1 MNENTGFAAFAMF
14 HALKL
19 HFTGSY
25 DYVKYNGKTNV
36 SKQSFSI
43 RKDKFTFYRLSRK
56 YSLDEL
62 RNYYISNFIVQEVN
76 WVGDITGPDNE
87 ENYKKWQKR
96 IQSLTYQF
104 ESDIIHVLDN
114 HNDIFKVESGN
125 YPKLLVETMH
135 GKVAIET
142 LVILNDLLNFFP
154 MWEKKIIDDIVWP
167 ELKTKCEKYKPFLF
181 YDKNKMKNILQEK
194 IKDYAVTSYH

>member
-62 RNYYISNFIVQEVN
+62 RNYYISNFIVQDVN

-104 ESDIIHVLDN
+104 ESDIIYVLDK
-114 HNDIFKVESGN
+114 HNDIFKVELGN

-154 MWEKKIIDDIVWP
+154 MWEKKISDDIVWP

-194 IKDYAVTSYH
+194 IKDYAVS

>member
-1 MNENTGFAAFAMF
+1 MTENTGFAAFAMF

-62 RNYYISNFIVQEVN
+62 RNYYISNFIVQHVN

-104 ESDIIHVLDN
+104 ESDIIYVLDN

-154 MWEKKIIDDIVWP
+154 MWEKKISDDIVWP

-194 IKDYAVTSYH
+194 IKDYAVS

>member
-62 RNYYISNFIVQEVN
+62 RNYYISNFIVQHVN

-87 ENYKKWQKR
+87 ENYKNWQKR

-154 MWEKKIIDDIVWP
+154 MWEKKISDDIVWP

-194 IKDYAVTSYH
+194 IKDYAVS

>member
-36 SKQSFSI
+36 SKQSFSM

-154 MWEKKIIDDIVWP
+154 MWEKKISDDIVWP

-194 IKDYAVTSYH
+194 IKDYAVS

>member
-1 MNENTGFAAFAMF
+1 MTENTGFAAFAMF

-62 RNYYISNFIVQEVN
+62 RNYYISNFIVQDVN

-104 ESDIIHVLDN
+104 ESDIIYVLDN

-154 MWEKKIIDDIVWP
+154 MWEKKISDDIVWP

-194 IKDYAVTSYH
+194 IKDYAVS

>member
-1 MNENTGFAAFAMF
+1 MSENTGFAAFAMF

-62 RNYYISNFIVQEVN
+62 RNYYISNFIVQDVN

-114 HNDIFKVESGN
+114 HNNIFKVESGN

-167 ELKTKCEKYKPFLF
+167 ELKNKCEKYKPFLF

-194 IKDYAVTSYH
+194 IKDYAVL

>member
-1 MNENTGFAAFAMF
+1 MTENTGFAAFAMF

-62 RNYYISNFIVQEVN
+62 RNYYISNFIVQDVN

-135 GKVAIET
+135 GKVAIES

-154 MWEKKIIDDIVWP
+154 MWEKKISDDIVWP
-167 ELKTKCEKYKPFLF
+167 ELKIKCEKYKPFLF

-194 IKDYAVTSYH
+194 IKDYAVS

>member
-1 MNENTGFAAFAMF
+1 MIENTGFAAFAMF

-62 RNYYISNFIVQEVN
+62 RNYYISNFIVQHVN

-104 ESDIIHVLDN
+104 ESDIIYVLDN

-154 MWEKKIIDDIVWP
+154 MWEKKISDDIVWP

-194 IKDYAVTSYH
+194 IKDYAVS

>member
-1 MNENTGFAAFAMF
+1 MTENTGFAAFAMF

-62 RNYYISNFIVQEVN
+62 RNYYISNFIVQHVN

-154 MWEKKIIDDIVWP
+154 MWEKKISDDIVWP

-194 IKDYAVTSYH
+194 IKDYAVS

>member
-1 MNENTGFAAFAMF
+1 MIENTGFAAFAMF

-62 RNYYISNFIVQEVN
+62 RNYYISNFIVQDVN

-114 HNDIFKVESGN
+114 HIDIFKVESGN

-154 MWEKKIIDDIVWP
+154 MWEKKISDDIVWP
-167 ELKTKCEKYKPFLF
+167 ELKNKCEKYKPFLF

-194 IKDYAVTSYH
+194 IKDYAVS

>member
-36 SKQSFSI
+36 SKQYFSM

-154 MWEKKIIDDIVWP
+154 MWEKKISDDIVWP

-194 IKDYAVTSYH
+194 IKDYAVS

>member
-62 RNYYISNFIVQEVN
+62 RNYYISNFIVQDVN

-104 ESDIIHVLDN
+104 ESDIIHILDN

-154 MWEKKIIDDIVWP
+154 MWEKKISDDIVWP

-194 IKDYAVTSYH
+194 IKDYAVS

>member
-1 MNENTGFAAFAMF
+1 MIENTGFAAFAMF

-62 RNYYISNFIVQEVN
+62 RNYYISNFIVQDVN

-104 ESDIIHVLDN
+104 ESDIIYVLDN

-154 MWEKKIIDDIVWP
+154 MWEKKISDDIVWP

-194 IKDYAVTSYH
+194 IKDYAVS

>member
-36 SKQSFSI
+36 SKQSFST

-62 RNYYISNFIVQEVN
+62 RNYYISNFIVQDVN

-154 MWEKKIIDDIVWP
+154 MWEKKISDDIVWP
-167 ELKTKCEKYKPFLF
+167 ELKNKCEKYKPFLF

-194 IKDYAVTSYH
+194 IKDYAVS

>member
-1 MNENTGFAAFAMF
+1 MTENTGFAAFAMF

-62 RNYYISNFIVQEVN
+62 RNYYISNFIVQHVN

-114 HNDIFKVESGN
+114 HNNIFKVESGN

-154 MWEKKIIDDIVWP
+154 VWEKKIIDDIVWP
-167 ELKTKCEKYKPFLF
+167 ELKNKCEKYKPFLF

-194 IKDYAVTSYH
+194 IKDYAVS

>member
-154 MWEKKIIDDIVWP
+154 MWEKKISDDIVWP

-194 IKDYAVTSYH
+194 IKDYAVS

>member
-1 MNENTGFAAFAMF
+1 MTENTGFAAFAMF

-62 RNYYISNFIVQEVN
+62 RNYYISNFIVQHVN
-76 WVGDITGPDNE
+76 WVGDITGPDNV

-114 HNDIFKVESGN
+114 HNNIFKVESGN

-154 MWEKKIIDDIVWP
+154 VWEKKIIDDIVWP
-167 ELKTKCEKYKPFLF
+167 ELKNKCEKYKPFLF

>member
-1 MNENTGFAAFAMF
+1 MTENTGFAAFAMF

-62 RNYYISNFIVQEVN
+62 RNYYISNFIVQHVN

-104 ESDIIHVLDN
+104 ESDIIYVLDN

-135 GKVAIET
+135 GKIAIET

-154 MWEKKIIDDIVWP
+154 MWEKKISDDIVWP

-194 IKDYAVTSYH
+194 IKDYAVS

>member
-1 MNENTGFAAFAMF
+1 MTENTGFAAFAMF

-62 RNYYISNFIVQEVN
+62 RNYYISNFIVQHVN

-96 IQSLTYQF
+96 IQSSTYQF

-154 MWEKKIIDDIVWP
+154 MWEKKFSDDIVWP

-194 IKDYAVTSYH
+194 IKDYAVS

>member
-1 MNENTGFAAFAMF
+1 MIENTGFAAFAMF

-36 SKQSFSI
+36 SKQSFST

-62 RNYYISNFIVQEVN
+62 KNYYISNFIVQEIN

-104 ESDIIHVLDN
+104 ESDIVHVLDN

-154 MWEKKIIDDIVWP
+154 MWEKKISDDIVWP
-167 ELKTKCEKYKPFLF
+167 ELKIKCEKYKPFLS

-194 IKDYAVTSYH
+194 IKDYAVS

>member
-1 MNENTGFAAFAMF
+1 MIENTGFAAFAMF

-36 SKQSFSI
+36 SKQSFST

-56 YSLDEL
+56 YSLEEL
-62 RNYYISNFIVQEVN
+62 RNYYISNFIVQDVN
-76 WVGDITGPDNE
+76 WIGDITGPDNE

-104 ESDIIHVLDN
+104 ESDIVYLLDN
-114 HNDIFKVESGN
+114 HTDMFKVESGN

-154 MWEKKIIDDIVWP
+154 MWEKKISDDIVWP
-167 ELKTKCEKYKPFLF
+167 ALKTKCEKYKPFLF
-181 YDKNKMKNILQEK
+181 YDKNKLKTILQEK
-194 IKDYAVTSYH
+194 IKDYAVS

>member
-62 RNYYISNFIVQEVN
+62 RNYYISNFIVQDVN

-104 ESDIIHVLDN
+104 ESDIIYVLDN

-135 GKVAIET
+135 GKVAIES

-154 MWEKKIIDDIVWP
+154 MWEKKISDDIVWP

-194 IKDYAVTSYH
+194 IKDYAVS

>member
-36 SKQSFSI
+36 SKQSFST

-104 ESDIIHVLDN
+104 ESDIVHVLDN

-135 GKVAIET
+135 GKIAIET

-154 MWEKKIIDDIVWP
+154 MWEKKINDDIVWP
-167 ELKTKCEKYKPFLF
+167 ELKIKCEKYKPFLS
-181 YDKNKMKNILQEK
+181 YDKNKMKTILQEK
-194 IKDYAVTSYH
+194 IKDYAVS

>member
-62 RNYYISNFIVQEVN
+62 RNYYISNFIVQQVN

-104 ESDIIHVLDN
+104 ESDIIYVLDN

-154 MWEKKIIDDIVWP
+154 MWEKKISDDIVWP

-194 IKDYAVTSYH
+194 IKDYAVS

>member
-104 ESDIIHVLDN
+104 ESDIIYVLDN

-154 MWEKKIIDDIVWP
+154 MWEKKISDDIVWP

-194 IKDYAVTSYH
+194 IKDYAVS

>member
-1 MNENTGFAAFAMF
+1 MTENTGFAAFAMF

-62 RNYYISNFIVQEVN
+62 RNYYISNFIVQQVN

-104 ESDIIHVLDN
+104 ESDIIYVLDN

-154 MWEKKIIDDIVWP
+154 MWEKKISDDIVWP

-194 IKDYAVTSYH
+194 IKDYAVS

>member
-1 MNENTGFAAFAMF
+1 MTENTGFAAFAMF

-62 RNYYISNFIVQEVN
+62 RNYYISNFIVQHVN

-87 ENYKKWQKR
+87 ENYKNWQKR

-114 HNDIFKVESGN
+114 HNNIFKVESGN

-154 MWEKKIIDDIVWP
+154 VWEKKIIDDIVWP
-167 ELKTKCEKYKPFLF
+167 ELKNKCEKYKPFLF

-194 IKDYAVTSYH
+194 IKDYAVS

>member
-25 DYVKYNGKTNV
+25 DYVKYHGKTNV

-114 HNDIFKVESGN
+114 HNNIFKVESGN

>member
-1 MNENTGFAAFAMF
+1 
-14 HALKL
+14 
-19 HFTGSY
+19 
-25 DYVKYNGKTNV
+25 
-36 SKQSFSI
+36 
-43 RKDKFTFYRLSRK
+43 
-56 YSLDEL
+56 LDEL
-62 RNYYISNFIVQEVN
+62 RNYYISNFIVQDVN

-104 ESDIIHVLDN
+104 ESDIIYVLDK
-114 HNDIFKVESGN
+114 HNDIFKVELGN

-154 MWEKKIIDDIVWP
+154 MWEKKISDDIVWP

-194 IKDYAVTSYH
+194 IKDYAVS

>member
-1 MNENTGFAAFAMF
+1 MTENTGFAAFAMF

-43 RKDKFTFYRLSRK
+43 RKDKFIFYRLSRK

-62 RNYYISNFIVQEVN
+62 RNYYISNFIVQDVN

-114 HNDIFKVESGN
+114 HNNIFKVELGN

-135 GKVAIET
+135 GKVAIES

-154 MWEKKIIDDIVWP
+154 MWEKKISDDIVWP

-194 IKDYAVTSYH
+194 IKDYAVS

>member
-36 SKQSFSI
+36 SKQSFST

-62 RNYYISNFIVQEVN
+62 RNYYISNFIVQQVN
-76 WVGDITGPDNE
+76 WIGDITGPDNE

-104 ESDIIHVLDN
+104 ESDIVHVLDN

-154 MWEKKIIDDIVWP
+154 MWEKKINDDIVWP
-167 ELKTKCEKYKPFLF
+167 ELKIKCEKYKPFLS
-181 YDKNKMKNILQEK
+181 YDKNKMKTILQEK
-194 IKDYAVTSYH
+194 IKDYAVS

>member
-36 SKQSFSI
+36 SKQSFST

-154 MWEKKIIDDIVWP
+154 MWEKKISDDIVWP

-194 IKDYAVTSYH
+194 IKDYAVS

>member
-1 MNENTGFAAFAMF
+1 MTENTGFAAFAMF

-62 RNYYISNFIVQEVN
+62 RNYYISNFIVQHVN

-135 GKVAIET
+135 GKIAIET

-154 MWEKKIIDDIVWP
+154 MWEKKISDDIVWP

-194 IKDYAVTSYH
+194 IKDYAVS